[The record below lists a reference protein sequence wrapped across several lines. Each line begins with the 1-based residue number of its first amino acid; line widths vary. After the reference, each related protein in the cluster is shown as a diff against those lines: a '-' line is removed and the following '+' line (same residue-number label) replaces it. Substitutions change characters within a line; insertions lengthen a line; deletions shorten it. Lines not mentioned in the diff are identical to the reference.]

1 LSNLVVDLKLTP
13 VTTKRLYK
21 SQNAV
26 QELKMAPELKDLANV
41 EQQDLIEK

>member
-21 SQNAV
+21 SQKAV
-26 QELKMAPELKDLANV
+26 AELHNTPQLKELASI
-41 EQQDLIEK
+41 EQKKLIEK